1 MMSQRRLINDMVRFC
16 GSLIIVLLLSTY
28 GFSAEQAKKIK
39 GPVVITSEMLK
50 ADNKARTA
58 LFERSVVAR
67 STDMTIYADK
77 MLVHYEEGSGNV
89 TQIDAEGQVKVTK
102 ENRVITSREAVYY
115 AADEKVVFTGDPRAV
130 EGENVVT
137 GKKMT
142 YLMNDD
148 IFLVEESKV
157 FLKKNNSETPMHT
170 LEAKGISKYYGKRH
184 VVKGL
189 TFHVGTG
196 EIVGLLGPNGAGK
209 TTTFYMIV
217 GLIKPDGGEIVLD
230 DEDLTGLPMYRRSLK
245 GISYLPQ
252 EPSIFRKLSVEDNL
266 RAVLEIRGLRQEEI
280 DVEVDRLLKEF
291 ALTELSTKEGYKLSG
306 GERRKTEIA
315 RAIAIKPRFILFD
328 EPFAGIDPIA
338 IIELK
343 KMFTYLKGKGLGIL
357 ITDHNVR
364 DTLSITDRA
373 YIINNGEILEEGSPE
388 KLIADARVKEAF
400 LGEEFTL

>member
-1 MMSQRRLINDMVRFC
+1 
-16 GSLIIVLLLSTY
+16 
-28 GFSAEQAKKIK
+28 
-39 GPVVITSEMLK
+39 
-50 ADNKARTA
+50 
-58 LFERSVVAR
+58 
-67 STDMTIYADK
+67 
-77 MLVHYEEGSGNV
+77 
-89 TQIDAEGQVKVTK
+89 
-102 ENRVITSREAVYY
+102 
-115 AADEKVVFTGDPRAV
+115 
-130 EGENVVT
+130 
-137 GKKMT
+137 
-142 YLMNDD
+142 
-148 IFLVEESKV
+148 
-157 FLKKNNSETPMHT
+157 MHT

-189 TFHVGTG
+189 NFHVGTG

-230 DEDLTGLPMYRRSLK
+230 SEDLTGLPMYRRSLK

-266 RAVLEIRGLRQEEI
+266 RAVLEIRGLRQDEM

-291 ALTELSTKEGYKLSG
+291 SLTELATKEGFKLSG